1 MKGWWG
7 WGGVAGSATRNDK
20 MVSILTDGHRD
31 QIVINVLM
39 QMVLKDHQCNS
50 FLNGV
55 SRVGGLV

>member
-1 MKGWWG
+1 M
-7 WGGVAGSATRNDK
+7 AGSATRNDK

-55 SRVGGLV
+55 GRVGGWVGVMG